1 MLTLTDG
8 YAGAG
13 GSSSGAEQVPGV
25 QVRTALNHWPLA
37 IATHNENMPHV
48 DHDRVDI
55 TDRQFDPA
63 RYPATDLGW
72 FSPECTYWSQARGD
86 ACDYDTVQAEL
97 PGIDEDDEPVS
108 DEAKWRSR
116 FGMETVPLFVRA
128 HRYRALVVENV
139 PDIMKWSGLDKWI
152 RTICVEGY
160 RHATVVLNSAVAQQL
175 GAPAPQLRDRVY
187 FAFWQERYPDPD
199 FDRWTRPDA
208 WCPVCE
214 TTVRAVYAPKPGP
227 RRPMRYGK
235 QYVYRC
241 PSVRCRNA
249 EVAPYVLP
257 AAAAIDW
264 SLPAERIGDRRQPL
278 RPKTMA
284 RIAAGLAR
292 YAMPSLVP
300 AGGTRRRDAAGV
312 SMPMATRTTREN
324 DGLCVPPLLVPVE
337 GRAEAGSARTV
348 DAPGRAQTARLQDA
362 LVVPLRNNTTAR
374 LAATGLLPAFAA
386 AGQHHALVMRNVNS
400 RGGQMCTPLDEPVRT
415 ITASC
420 RQSLVSWSHLYSY
433 DTGGMRPLG
442 HPLPA
447 QTTVQGDAVLGA
459 APAVEDCTF
468 RMLDVHEIK
477 AGMAFEPVFRM
488 SVGAKRDKVRMLGNA
503 VTPPAARDLVACLVE
518 AVTGTEVPR

>member
-1 MLTLTDG
+1 MLTVTDG

-13 GSSSGAEQVPGV
+13 GSSTGMEMVPGV
-25 QVRTALNHWPLA
+25 RVATALNHWPLA
-37 IATHNENMPHV
+37 IATHNENLPHV

-55 TDRQFDPA
+55 TDEEFDPR
-63 RYPATDLGW
+63 RYRATDLGW

-86 ACDYDTVQAEL
+86 ACDYDSGQTEL
-97 PGIDEDDEPVS
+97 PLDEDDEPVS

-139 PDIMKWSGLDKWI
+139 PDILKWIGLDEWI

-160 RHATVVLNSAVAQQL
+160 RGKIVILNSAFANQL

-187 FAFWQERYPDPD
+187 FAFWQERYPEPD

-208 WCPVCE
+208 WCPTCE

-241 PSVRCRNA
+241 PSVRCRNS

-257 AAAAIDW
+257 AAAAIDF

-292 YAMPSLVP
+292 YAVPMLVP
-300 AGGTRRRDAAGV
+300 AGGSRRRAAASV
-312 SMPMATRTTREN
+312 AAPMATRTTSEN

-337 GRAEAGSARTV
+337 GRAEIDSARLTGV
-348 DAPGRAQTARLQDA
+348 PGRAQTARLQDA

-374 LAATGLLPAFAA
+374 RVATDLLPAFAA
-386 AGQHHALVMRNVNS
+386 AGQHHALIMRNQNS
-400 RGGQMCTPLDEPVRT
+400 RGGQMCTPPDEPVRT
-415 ITASC
+415 LTASC
-420 RQSLVSWSHLYSY
+420 LQSLVSWSHLYSY
-433 DTGGMRPLG
+433 DTGVLRPLG
-442 HPLPA
+442 QPLPA
-447 QTTVQGDAVLGA
+447 QTTVQGDALLAA

-477 AGMAFEPVFRM
+477 SGMAFAAGFRM
-488 SVGAKRDKVRMLGNA
+488 PVGTKRDKVRMLGNA
-503 VTPPAARDLVACLVE
+503 VTPNAARDLIAALAEAITGE
-518 AVTGTEVPR
+518 AVA